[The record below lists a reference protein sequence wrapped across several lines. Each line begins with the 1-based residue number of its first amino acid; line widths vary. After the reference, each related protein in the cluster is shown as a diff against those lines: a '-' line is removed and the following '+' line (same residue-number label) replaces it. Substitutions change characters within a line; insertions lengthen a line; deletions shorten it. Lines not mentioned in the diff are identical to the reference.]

1 MGSWYKSF
9 AELSAVEKDGL
20 AFRLKVKNRKTEV
33 AIIAPHGGGIE
44 PGTSE
49 IATAIAGLNYSL
61 YTFDGIRLSGN
72 ELLHITS
79 TLFDEPRCLRLIQ
92 SSETVIAIHGCSGA
106 KEVVYLGGLNLNL
119 GDQIIN
125 ELEKSGF
132 EATRATTRFRGDQI
146 ENICNRGQSG
156 RGVQLEIAEGLRRSM
171 FKGLDRAGR
180 KEVKPAFRNF
190 VITVRHVLLS
200 ENMTKL

>member
-146 ENICNRGQSG
+146 ENICNRG
-156 RGVQLEIAEGLRRSM
+156 
-171 FKGLDRAGR
+171 RAGR